1 MAIVASLSHGV
12 AAQGESDIGAGF
24 YRIMRTGSKPDP
36 TPVPTND
43 EFAAVASRRPIAGD
57 IAVVTYSTPNA
68 QNEFSCAFEYGT
80 QWILAAEFID
90 GNLVVAGSVF
100 SRVGFGAGIA
110 VSELMTILEWD
121 DATDTIPALVEGQA
135 FRGSYLGFVNNPNS
149 PTATAENPTQ
159 EILLVGDQD
168 DHLFWDGE
176 SLTLSGVTIEDPTIL
191 VTPTAPPLNDGA
203 DVQVGDVVS
212 ADITDMTTM
221 ETETRLFRA
230 IMMQEFTG
238 PNSITPPP
246 DATLWEDITEDI
258 PRGPVVTVS
267 VDSPAS
273 ATQGDLWYDES
284 IGRLFLFVA
293 QAGQMDPVDLTL
305 GAWAD
310 VTKN

>member
-191 VTPTAPPLNDGA
+191 TTPTAPTFQQQSYA
-203 DVQVGDVVS
+203 VGDVVS
-212 ADITDMTTM
+212 LDVMGEQRIY
-221 ETETRLFRA
+221 RA
-230 IMMQEFTG
+230 IVAQTDTG
-238 PNSITPPP
+238 AGVTPPP
-246 DATLWEDITEDI
+246 DATFWEDITEDI
-258 PRGPVVTVS
+258 PRGPVVTVATA
-267 VDSPAS
+267 SPAD

-284 IGRLFLFVA
+284 IGRLFLSVA
-293 QAGQMDPVDLTL
+293 SGTDLTL
-305 GAWAD
+305 GTWAD

>member
-1 MAIVASLSHGV
+1 MLRSLV
-12 AAQGESDIGAGF
+12 
-24 YRIMRTGSKPDP
+24 GSEMCIRD
-36 TPVPTND
+36 
-43 EFAAVASRRPIAGD
+43 R
-57 IAVVTYSTPNA
+57 
-68 QNEFSCAFEYGT
+68 
-80 QWILAAEFID
+80 
-90 GNLVVAGSVF
+90 AGSDV
-100 SRVGFGAGIA
+100 
-110 VSELMTILEWD
+110 
-121 DATDTIPALVEGQA
+121 
-135 FRGSYLGFVNNPNS
+135 
-149 PTATAENPTQ
+149 TQ
-159 EILLVGDQD
+159 EILLVGDEN
-168 DHLFWDGE
+168 DHLFWNGE
-176 SLTLSGVTIEDPTIL
+176 TLTLSGVTIEDPTIL

>member
-24 YRIMRTGSKPDP
+24 YRIPRPNANFTGDTKPDSN
-36 TPVPTND
+36 TPVPSND
-43 EFAAVASRRPIAGD
+43 EFSAVASRRPIAGD
-57 IAVVTYSTPNA
+57 IAVVTYTFPNLLR
-68 QNEFSCAFEYGT
+68 EYSCAFEYSGT
-80 QWILAAEFID
+80 NWITAAEFID
-90 GNLVVAGSVF
+90 GNLVVAGSTF
-100 SRVGFGAGIA
+100 SRVGFGAGIS
-110 VSELMTILEWD
+110 VSELSTILEWD
-121 DATDTIPALVEGQA
+121 DATDTVPALADGQA

-159 EILLVGDQD
+159 EILLVGDET

-191 VTPTAPPLNDGA
+191 TTPTAPTFQQQSYA
-203 DVQVGDVVS
+203 VGDVVS
-212 ADITDMTTM
+212 LDVGGEQRIY
-221 ETETRLFRA
+221 RA
-230 IMMQEFTG
+230 IVAQTDTG
-238 PNSITPPP
+238 AGVTPPP
-246 DATLWEDITEDI
+246 DAMFWEDITEDI

-267 VDSPAS
+267 TASPAD

-293 QAGQMDPVDLTL
+293 SGTDLTL
-305 GAWAD
+305 GTWAD